1 MMDLVHV
8 PCMCGGGCPPCA
20 AEWGHFLFSRRHES
34 CSGQHPSPSHRACQ
48 VYTSGLT
55 AAAGKTIVLTYPA
68 PIQQGAP
75 LSGTYRLNVGGSW
88 TAPIPFDAS
97 ADVFEAAVTAANPAY
112 VINVEDQNWDP
123 LSGIR

>member
-1 MMDLVHV
+1 M
-8 PCMCGGGCPPCA
+8 
-20 AEWGHFLFSRRHES
+20 
-34 CSGQHPSPSHRACQ
+34 
-48 VYTSGLT
+48 YTSGLT